1 MYMYKTEKEFLK
13 MMLTFTMLDG
23 LYFLFY
29 LNYIL
34 FILKILEATHK
45 IDTL

>member
-13 MMLTFTMLDG
+13 IMLTFTMPDALF
-23 LYFLFY
+23 FLV
-29 LNYIL
+29 LNYML
-34 FILKILEATHK
+34 FILKMLEATHK